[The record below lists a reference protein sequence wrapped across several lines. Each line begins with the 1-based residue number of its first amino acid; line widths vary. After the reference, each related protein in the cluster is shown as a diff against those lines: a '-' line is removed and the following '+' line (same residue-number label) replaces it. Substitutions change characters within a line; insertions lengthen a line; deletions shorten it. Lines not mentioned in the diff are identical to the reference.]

1 MLFAR
6 HRALPVSSVP
16 FTRRTRSAVAIR
28 TAPKLLAGIRFDR
41 QTVELIGAC
50 VMMAAFLTL
59 ALFA

>member
-6 HRALPVSSVP
+6 QRVLPVSISP
-16 FTRRTRSAVAIR
+16 FTRRDRSAVAIR
-28 TAPKLLAGIRFDR
+28 TAPKLLAGIRFDH

>member
-1 MLFAR
+1 MFFAR
-6 HRALPVSSVP
+6 QRVLPVSISP
-16 FTRRTRSAVAIR
+16 FTRRSRSAVAIR
-28 TAPKLLAGIRFDR
+28 TAPKLLAGIQFDR